1 MVTHHLQRLLQLTF
15 ATEEI
20 TLLSGEDKVQDS
32 LVETWF
38 EYAQSNLPATVAPGG
53 ISVKLNDPY
62 IADTK
67 NNRQLTLQ
75 NTEELTIHPH
85 PKCWKQLCSD
95 A

>member
-1 MVTHHLQRLLQLTF
+1 MRFTF

-20 TLLSGEDKVQDS
+20 THLPGEDKVQDS
-32 LVETWF
+32 LFETWF

-67 NNRQLTLQ
+67 NNRRLTQQ

-85 PKCWKQLCSD
+85 PKCWKQLRSD